1 MASAKEGL
9 EINILGLVFGIN
21 PLDPS
26 IKLPGVG
33 RIGPARKLDYQA
45 KVTAD
50 IDVTETRSEKLVS
63 EKPL

>member
-9 EINILGLVFGIN
+9 KINVFGLVFGIN

-45 KVTAD
+45 KVTLNT
-50 IDVTETRSEKLVS
+50 DVTESRPEKRVF